1 MVLMFMQSLLF
12 LVETSYMVKKDL
24 HHTFRHKVGDVIFC
38 VQLIAISLF
47 MMQHALF
54 VGQYAR
60 VAVAIPLTFCY

>member
-1 MVLMFMQSLLF
+1 MVLMFLQSLLY
-12 LVETSYMVKKDL
+12 LVEKSYMVKNDI
-24 HHTFRHKVGDVIFC
+24 HHCFRHKVGDVIFC